1 MRKLYNLNLP
11 WFSLIRTTIHLRSLK
26 IKKIVKIVFPL
37 AIGAFL
43 VWYSLSDISL
53 KILGTYFKEANYSF
67 ILLGLFFGVL
77 SHLSRAYRWK
87 FMLAP
92 LGFKPKFTNSV
103 LAVLVGYLVNLAIPR
118 AGEVS
123 RALVL
128 TNYEEVPFE
137 KGFGTI
143 VAERI
148 ADLIM
153 MLLVVLITLFVQF
166 DFIYN
171 LLISNFNP
179 LKISIALAILGIGS
193 YMLTSLVKKA
203 KSGFLLKIKTFVSGL
218 IEGVTSIFK
227 MKNKW
232 AFIFHT
238 VFIWSMYIAMFW
250 ATIPAIDGLNV
261 PLGGILIGFIAG
273 GFSIAATNGG
283 VGLYPIAVASALA
296 LFDIPAETATAFGWI
311 MWTAQTAMI
320 VVFGGFAFLF
330 LPIFNKNK

>member
-1 MRKLYNLNLP
+1 L
-11 WFSLIRTTIHLRSLK
+11 SLK
-26 IKKIVKIVFPL
+26 KILKIILPL
-37 AIGAFL
+37 VLGGFL
-43 VWYSLSDISL
+43 VWYSIS
-53 KILGTYFKEANYSF
+53 KISMDVLIGYFKEANYSWIF
-67 ILLGLFFGVL
+67 LGLFFGVL

-87 FMLAP
+87 FMLEP
-92 LGFKPKFTNSV
+92 IGFKPKFTNSV
-103 LAVLVGYLVNLAIPR
+103 LAVLVGYLVNLALPR

-128 TNYEEVPFE
+128 TNYEDVPFE

-153 MLLVVLITLFVQF
+153 MLSIIVITLFVQF
-166 DFIYN
+166 DFIYD
-171 LLISNFNP
+171 LLTKNFNP
-179 LKISIALAILGIGS
+179 TKIIIGLAVVIIGF
-193 YMLTSLVKKA
+193 YVLTSFVKKA
-203 KSGFLLKIKTFVSGL
+203 KSGILLKIKTFIAGL
-218 IEGVTSIFK
+218 AEGVTSIFK

-238 VFIWSMYIAMFW
+238 VFIWVMYVCMFW
-250 ATIPAIDGLNV
+250 ATIPAIEGLNV

-283 VGLYPIAVASALA
+283 IGLYPIAVAGALA
-296 LFDIPAETATAFGWI
+296 LFDIPTEPATAFGWI

-320 VVFGGFAFLF
+320 IVFGGLAFLL
-330 LPIFNKNK
+330 LPIYNKNK

>member
-1 MRKLYNLNLP
+1 MDIKKV
-11 WFSLIRTTIHLRSLK
+11 LK
-26 IKKIVKIVFPL
+26 IVLPL
-37 AIGAFL
+37 ALGSFL

-53 KILGTYFKEANYSF
+53 ETLGNYFKEANYSF
-67 ILLGLFFGVL
+67 IFLGLFFGIL

-87 FMLAP
+87 FMLEP
-92 LGFKPKFTNSV
+92 LGFKPKFINSI

-118 AGEVS
+118 AGEIS
-123 RALVL
+123 RATVM
-128 TNYEEVPFE
+128 TNYEKIPFE
-137 KGFGTI
+137 KAFGTI

-153 MLLVVLITLFVQF
+153 MLSIVAITLFVQF
-166 DFIYN
+166 DFIYD
-171 LLISNFNP
+171 LLTKNFNP
-179 LKISIALAILGIGS
+179 LKISIGFAVLIVGFYIF
-193 YMLTSLVKKA
+193 TSFVKKA
-203 KSGFLLKIKTFVSGL
+203 TSGFLLKIKTFISGL

-238 VFIWSMYIAMFW
+238 LFIWAMYVAMFW
-250 ATIPAIDGLNV
+250 ATIPAIEGLNV
-261 PLGGILIGFIAG
+261 PFGGILIGFIAG

-283 VGLYPIAVASALA
+283 IGLYPIAVASALA

-320 VVFGGFAFLF
+320 VIFGGLAFLL
-330 LPIFNKNK
+330 LPIYNKNT

>member
-1 MRKLYNLNLP
+1 L
-11 WFSLIRTTIHLRSLK
+11 S
-26 IKKIVKIVFPL
+26 IKKNLKTILPL
-37 AIGAFL
+37 AFGAGL
-43 VWYSLSDISL
+43 VWYSISKISL
-53 KILGTYFKEANYSF
+53 NILIGYFKEANYNWIF
-67 ILLGLFFGVL
+67 LGLFFGIL

-103 LAVLVGYLVNLAIPR
+103 LAVLVGYLVNLALPR

-128 TNYEEVPFE
+128 TNYEDVPFE

-148 ADLIM
+148 ADLVM
-153 MLLVVLITLFVQF
+153 MLCIILITLFVQF
-166 DFIYN
+166 DFIYE
-171 LLISNFNP
+171 LLSKNFNP
-179 LKISIALAILGIGS
+179 IKISISLVVLILGF
-193 YMLTSLVKKA
+193 YTLTSFVKKA
-203 KSGFLLKIKTFVSGL
+203 TSGFLLKIKTFVAGL
-218 IEGVTSIFK
+218 VEGVTSIFK

-238 VFIWSMYIAMFW
+238 LFIWIMYVAMFW
-250 ATIPAIDGLNV
+250 ATIPAIEGLNV
-261 PLGGILIGFIAG
+261 PFGGILIGFIAG

-283 VGLYPIAVASALA
+283 IGLYPIAVAGALA
-296 LFDIPAETATAFGWI
+296 LFDISTETATAFGWI

-320 VVFGGFAFLF
+320 IVFGGLAFLF
-330 LPIFNKNK
+330 LPIHNKNK

>member
-1 MRKLYNLNLP
+1 LN
-11 WFSLIRTTIHLRSLK
+11 
-26 IKKIVKIVFPL
+26 IKKILKIILPL
-37 AIGAFL
+37 VLGGFL
-43 VWYSLSDISL
+43 VWYSISKISMDIL
-53 KILGTYFKEANYSF
+53 IGYFKEANYSWIF
-67 ILLGLFFGVL
+67 LGLFFGVL

-87 FMLAP
+87 FMLEP

-103 LAVLVGYLVNLAIPR
+103 LAVLVGYLVNLALPR

-128 TNYEEVPFE
+128 TNYEDVPFE

-153 MLLVVLITLFVQF
+153 MLCIILITLFVQF
-166 DFIYN
+166 DFIYE
-171 LLISNFNP
+171 LLTKNFNP
-179 LKISIALAILGIGS
+179 IKISIGLAILIIGFYILS
-193 YMLTSLVKKA
+193 SFVKKA
-203 KSGFLLKIKTFVSGL
+203 TSGFLLKIKTFFAGL
-218 IEGVTSIFK
+218 TEGVTSIFK

-238 VFIWSMYIAMFW
+238 VFIWAMYVAMFW

-283 VGLYPIAVASALA
+283 IGLYPIAVAGALA
-296 LFDIPAETATAFGWI
+296 LFDIPTEPATAFGWI

-320 VVFGGFAFLF
+320 IVFGGLAFLL
-330 LPIFNKNK
+330 LPIYNKNK

>member
-1 MRKLYNLNLP
+1 LDIKKV
-11 WFSLIRTTIHLRSLK
+11 LK
-26 IKKIVKIVFPL
+26 IVLPL
-37 AIGAFL
+37 ALGSFL

-53 KILGTYFKEANYSF
+53 ETLGNYFKEANYSF
-67 ILLGLFFGVL
+67 IFLGLFFGIL

-87 FMLAP
+87 FMLEP
-92 LGFKPKFTNSV
+92 LGFKPKFTNSI

-118 AGEVS
+118 AGEIS
-123 RALVL
+123 RATVM
-128 TNYEEVPFE
+128 TNYEKIPFE
-137 KGFGTI
+137 KAFGTI

-153 MLLVVLITLFVQF
+153 MLSIVAITLFVQY
-166 DFIYN
+166 DFIYD
-171 LLISNFNP
+171 LLTKNFNP
-179 LKISIALAILGIGS
+179 IKISIGFAILIVGFYIF
-193 YMLTSLVKKA
+193 TSFVKKA
-203 KSGFLLKIKTFVSGL
+203 TSGFLLKIKTFVSGL

-238 VFIWSMYIAMFW
+238 VFIWAMYVAMFW
-250 ATIPAIDGLNV
+250 ATIPAIEGLNV
-261 PLGGILIGFIAG
+261 PFGGILIGFIAG

-283 VGLYPIAVASALA
+283 IGLYPIAVASALA

-320 VVFGGFAFLF
+320 VIFGGLAFLL
-330 LPIFNKNK
+330 LPIYNKNT

>member
-1 MRKLYNLNLP
+1 MDIKKV
-11 WFSLIRTTIHLRSLK
+11 LK
-26 IKKIVKIVFPL
+26 IVLPL
-37 AIGAFL
+37 ALGSFL

-53 KILGTYFKEANYSF
+53 EILGNYFKEAKYSF
-67 ILLGLFFGVL
+67 IFLGLFFGIL

-87 FMLAP
+87 FMLEP
-92 LGFKPKFTNSV
+92 LGFKPKFINSI

-118 AGEVS
+118 AGEIS
-123 RALVL
+123 RATVM
-128 TNYEEVPFE
+128 TNYEKIPFE
-137 KGFGTI
+137 KAFGTI

-153 MLLVVLITLFVQF
+153 MLSIIAITLFVQF
-166 DFIYN
+166 DFIYD
-171 LLISNFNP
+171 LLTKNFNP
-179 LKISIALAILGIGS
+179 LKISIGFAVLIVGFYIF
-193 YMLTSLVKKA
+193 TSFVKKA
-203 KSGFLLKIKTFVSGL
+203 TSGFLLKIKTFISGL

-238 VFIWSMYIAMFW
+238 LFIWAMYVAMFW
-250 ATIPAIDGLNV
+250 ATIPAIEGLNV
-261 PLGGILIGFIAG
+261 PFGGILIGFIAG

-283 VGLYPIAVASALA
+283 IGLYPIAVASALA

-320 VVFGGFAFLF
+320 IIFGGLAFLL
-330 LPIFNKNK
+330 LPIYNKNR

>member
-1 MRKLYNLNLP
+1 L
-11 WFSLIRTTIHLRSLK
+11 S
-26 IKKIVKIVFPL
+26 IKKNLKTILPL
-37 AIGAFL
+37 AFGAGL
-43 VWYSLSDISL
+43 VWYSISKISL
-53 KILGTYFKEANYSF
+53 NILIGYFKEANYNWIF
-67 ILLGLFFGVL
+67 LGLFFGIL

-103 LAVLVGYLVNLAIPR
+103 LAVLVGYLVNLALPR

-128 TNYEEVPFE
+128 TNYEDVPFE

-148 ADLIM
+148 ADLVM
-153 MLLVVLITLFVQF
+153 MLCIILITLFVQF
-166 DFIYN
+166 DFIYE
-171 LLISNFNP
+171 LLSKNFNP
-179 LKISIALAILGIGS
+179 IKISISLVVLILFF
-193 YMLTSLVKKA
+193 YTLTSFVKKA
-203 KSGFLLKIKTFVSGL
+203 TSGFLLKIKTFVAGL
-218 IEGVTSIFK
+218 VEGVTSIFK

-238 VFIWSMYIAMFW
+238 LFIWIMYVAMFW
-250 ATIPAIDGLNV
+250 ATIPAIEGLNV
-261 PLGGILIGFIAG
+261 PFGGILIGFIAG

-283 VGLYPIAVASALA
+283 IGLYPIAVAGALA
-296 LFDIPAETATAFGWI
+296 LFDISTETATAFGWI

-320 VVFGGFAFLF
+320 IVFGGLAFLF
-330 LPIFNKNK
+330 LPIHNKNK